1 MMESGD
7 AALRQRVVDEEHL
20 RLLSLFHYVSGGMT
34 LAFSL
39 MFAAMICFMSAMFSM
54 MPAQAQQHGGPS
66 PAMVFP
72 FFFVFAGIGV
82 LLGVLDIIAGRCI
95 SVRRARVFTLV
106 MAIPGVIFIPYG
118 TLLSVFTLL
127 VLDRDSVKRLYE
139 ERAA

>member
-1 MMESGD
+1 MAPSGD
-7 AALRQRVVDEEHL
+7 AELRQRVVDEEHL
-20 RLLSLFHYVSGGMT
+20 RLLSLFHYISGGMT

-39 MFAAMICFMSAMFSM
+39 MFAAMIGLMSAMFSM
-54 MPAQAQQHGGPS
+54 IPLEAQQHGGPS
-66 PAMVFP
+66 PATVLLLFLA
-72 FFFVFAGIGV
+72 FVALGV
-82 LLGVLDIIAGRCI
+82 LLGALDIVAGRCI

-127 VLDRDSVKRLYE
+127 VLDRESVRKLYE